1 MGQSSVN
8 CNFLYDSNYINAR
21 NNGDYYHFGVVPVPL
36 PTWNHVLDE
45 FDREMKIQS
54 ETGDNEIVKHFS
66 NYSIVIHQAAAI
78 HPVVFD
84 FLKEISKSYNSFKKN
99 QNYTALG
106 YISLS
111 ALSHTYGR
119 HNDVMDVWC
128 WNILGGT
135 QWKVEGRKRDFEKV
149 LEPGELIYVPRGMWH
164 DTKPIG
170 PRVNISFGSE
180 DLR

>member
-1 MGQSSVN
+1 MGEYKVPCWEMGQSSVN

-45 FDREMKIQS
+45 FD
-54 ETGDNEIVKHFS
+54 
-66 NYSIVIHQAAAI
+66 
-78 HPVVFD
+78 PVVFD